1 MKRRALI
8 ATLFATAAIGI
19 GGFGLAAV
27 PAHAMRANNCDPT
40 WLDAR
45 DFWLGQGAY
54 YVLWRD
60 YPSAQECFAEAD
72 RMLDMYR
79 LSC

>member
-1 MKRRALI
+1 MKRRI
-8 ATLFATAAIGI
+8 ATLFAAASVGV
-19 GGFGLAAV
+19 GGFALAAT
-27 PAHAMRANNCDPT
+27 PAHAVRANNCDPT

-45 DFWLGQGAY
+45 DYWMGQGAY
-54 YVLWRD
+54 YVLYRD

-72 RMLDMYR
+72 RMSQMYL